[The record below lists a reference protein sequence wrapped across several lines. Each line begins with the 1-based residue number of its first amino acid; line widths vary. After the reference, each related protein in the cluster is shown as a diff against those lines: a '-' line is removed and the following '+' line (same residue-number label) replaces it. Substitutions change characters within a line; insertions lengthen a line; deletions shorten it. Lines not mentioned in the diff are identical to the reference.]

1 MICNWSEGILL
12 HDECSNQMILYTSST
27 QAQCETGM
35 RKSGVGFTLSKRR
48 IRGA

>member
-12 HDECSNQMILYTSST
+12 HDECSNQVILST

-35 RKSGVGFTLSKRR
+35 PKSGVGLTLSKRR